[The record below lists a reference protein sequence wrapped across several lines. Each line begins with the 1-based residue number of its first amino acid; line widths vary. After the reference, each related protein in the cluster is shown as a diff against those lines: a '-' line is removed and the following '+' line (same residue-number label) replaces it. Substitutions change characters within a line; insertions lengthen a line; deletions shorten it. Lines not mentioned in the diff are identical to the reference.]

1 MAAGSLA
8 GAGSPP
14 SPETGG
20 PGEAEMARLWAA
32 YRQSGDRAL
41 RERLVLAYLPLVQR
55 IASRLA
61 VRLPPQVEQQ
71 ELVNEGLGGLL
82 QAIDRFDPSR
92 GIRFETFAVPR
103 IQGAMID
110 GLRALDWAPTR
121 LRQHDRQLRET
132 YAALEAER
140 GRPAT
145 DAEVAERLGVPA
157 RTVRQWLTE
166 LSRAA
171 VLSLEELGVPGESLG
186 APTFQEAEAADDP
199 LESVIRKETIR
210 ELGRAIEELPERE
223 RLIITLLYYEG
234 LTATEVAGLL
244 GVTVS
249 RISQLHSRA
258 VLRIRGK
265 MTAGRTRPA

>member
-1 MAAGSLA
+1 MVGTAGGGTVRPEAGSA
-8 GAGSPP
+8 ADDQ
-14 SPETGG
+14 EVQ
-20 PGEAEMARLWAA
+20 RLWEA
-32 YRQSGDRAL
+32 YRQSGDRLL

-132 YAALEAER
+132 YAALEAEN

-145 DAEVAERLGVPA
+145 DAEVAERLGVPT

-166 LSRAA
+166 LSRVA
-171 VLSLEELGVPGESLG
+171 VLSLEELGIGGESLG
-186 APTFQEAEAADDP
+186 GAALEEMEVADDP
-199 LESVIRKETIR
+199 LEAVIRKETIE

-265 MTAGRTRPA
+265 MAARAASAG